1 MSDTISGR
9 AEARGFAAGGVDRDQ
24 AEVIAKR
31 DPEQSETAVLGPFV
45 VVERAPWTDLRASL
59 GGGRGLNVVLSACSA
74 RRSAASGGPH

>member
-9 AEARGFAAGGVDRDQ
+9 AEARGFAAGGVDRDP

-45 VVERAPWTDLRASL
+45 VVERAP
-59 GGGRGLNVVLSACSA
+59 
-74 RRSAASGGPH
+74 